1 MPSAGSRAGAAQP
14 AAAPVAPAA
23 AAPAAAASSTAIDA
37 FTLQP
42 VLEEPRLLC
51 LEAWGSTLLLGLS
64 GGWEDRGCRAP

>member
-1 MPSAGSRAGAAQP
+1 MPSAGSRAGASPPATTT
-14 AAAPVAPAA
+14 AAATAA
-23 AAPAAAASSTAIDA
+23 SAAASSTSIDA